1 MKLEHIQ
8 IQTSNIKQTTA
19 FYQDILGLSIIE
31 NDSKYITIKAG
42 NSILK
47 FIENPQFKSIY
58 HFAFNIP
65 TNKLDE
71 AIQWC
76 KNKVNLIR
84 IEDQN
89 VITHFENWNAH
100 AVYFYDNNGNLLE
113 FIARHD
119 LDNAQTEEFSSKS
132 ILNISEIGIV
142 NENPLELGNQL
153 IAEHGLSFFS
163 KNNNSKVFA
172 AIGDD
177 EGLLILVKPNRN
189 WYPTQTPSES
199 NKTDIRLENNGNVT
213 ELNLV

>member
-1 MKLEHIQ
+1 MKIEQIQ
-8 IQTSNIKQTTA
+8 IQTNNIQETFS
-19 FYQDILGLSIIE
+19 FYKDILELKIIE
-31 NDSKYITIKAG
+31 KDEKSVTIQAG

-47 FIENPQFKSIY
+47 FVENSQFNSIY

-65 TNKLDE
+65 QNKLEE
-71 AIQWC
+71 AIEWC
-76 KNKVNLIR
+76 KSKVDLII

-89 VITHFENWNAH
+89 VITNFENWNAH

-119 LDNAQTEEFSSKS
+119 LDNQQSGEFNSKS

-142 NENPLELGNQL
+142 TKNPLELGNQL
-153 IAEHGLSFFS
+153 IAKHGLEFFS
-163 KNNNSKVFA
+163 KNTNSEAFS

-177 EGLLILVKPNRN
+177 EGLLILVTPNRN

-199 NKTDIRLENNGNVT
+199 NKLEVILKNNGNRI
-213 ELNLV
+213 ELNFN

>member
-8 IQTSNIKQTTA
+8 IQTSNIQQTTA

-31 NDSKYITIKAG
+31 NDSESISVKAG

-47 FIENPQFKSIY
+47 FIENPEFKSIY

-65 TNKLDE
+65 ENQLEK
-71 AIQWC
+71 AIEWC
-76 KNKVNLIR
+76 KNKIDLII

-119 LDNAQTEEFSSKS
+119 LNNAQTEEFSSKS

-153 IAEHGLSFFS
+153 IAKHDLSFFS
-163 KNNNSKVFA
+163 KNNNSEVFA

-213 ELNLV
+213 ELNF

>member
-8 IQTSNIKQTTA
+8 IITNNSTATAA

-31 NDSKYITIKAG
+31 KNNESVTIQAG
-42 NSILK
+42 KSILR
-47 FIENPQFKSIY
+47 FIEDPQFDSMY

-65 TNKLDE
+65 ENKLDE
-71 AIQWC
+71 AIEWC
-76 KNKVNLIR
+76 KNRVDIVR

-89 VITHFENWNAH
+89 VIANFENWNAN

-119 LDNAQTEEFSSKS
+119 LNNKQTAEFSSKS

-142 NENPLELGNQL
+142 TDNPLQLGNEL
-153 IAEHGLSFFS
+153 LTKYGLNFFS
-163 KNNNSKVFA
+163 KNSNSEIFS

-177 EGLLILVKPNRN
+177 EGLLIMVRPNRN

-199 NKTDIRLENNGNVT
+199 NVT
-213 ELNLV
+213 EVTVENKGDTIKLQF

>member
-8 IQTSNIKQTTA
+8 IQTSNIQKTAA
-19 FYQDILGLSIIE
+19 FYQDILELPIIE
-31 NDSKYITIKAG
+31 KTTGSVSIQAG

-47 FIENPQFKSIY
+47 FVEEPSFQSIY

-65 TNKLDE
+65 ENKLDE
-71 AIQWC
+71 AVEWC
-76 KNKVNLIR
+76 RNKTDLIV

-89 VITHFENWNAH
+89 VITNFENWNAH
-100 AVYFYDNNGNLLE
+100 AIYFYDNNGNLLE

-119 LDNAQTEEFSSKS
+119 LDNSENKAFSSKS

-142 NENPLELGNQL
+142 NENPLELGNEL
-153 IAEHGLSFFS
+153 ISKYDLNFFT
-163 KNNNSKVFA
+163 KNTNSEAFA

-177 EGLLILVKPNRN
+177 EGLLIMVRPNRN

-199 NKTDIRLENNGNVT
+199 NKTEIRLQNYGNSIT
-213 ELNLV
+213 LKF

>member
-8 IQTSNIKQTTA
+8 IQTSNIKQTAA
-19 FYQDILGLSIIE
+19 FYQEILGLSIIE
-31 NDSKYITIKAG
+31 NDSESISVKAG

-65 TNKLDE
+65 KNKLDE
-71 AIQWC
+71 AIEWY
-76 KNKVNLIR
+76 KNKVNLIT
-84 IEDQN
+84 IENQN

-119 LDNAQTEEFSSKS
+119 LNNTQTEEFSSKS

-153 IAEHGLSFFS
+153 ITKHGLSFFS
-163 KNNNSKVFA
+163 KNNNSEVFS

-177 EGLLILVKPNRN
+177 EGLLILVRPNRN

-199 NKTDIRLENNGNVT
+199 NKTELVLENNENRI
-213 ELNLV
+213 ELKF